1 MKIDNEHI
9 CLFKTFVDI
18 MAVESKYL
26 IKEGA
31 LEALEEILDDM
42 NLSSTKSKET
52 NIFPVFERL
61 MKEHSRQFMTDLLKT
76 TVLVTKS

>member
-1 MKIDNEHI
+1 MKIDDEQI
-9 CLFKTFVDI
+9 CLFKTFINI

-26 IKEGA
+26 IQEGA
-31 LEALEEILDDM
+31 REALEEILDDM

-61 MKEHSRQFMTDLLKT
+61 MKEHSRRFMTDLLKT
-76 TVLVTKS
+76 AVLVTKS